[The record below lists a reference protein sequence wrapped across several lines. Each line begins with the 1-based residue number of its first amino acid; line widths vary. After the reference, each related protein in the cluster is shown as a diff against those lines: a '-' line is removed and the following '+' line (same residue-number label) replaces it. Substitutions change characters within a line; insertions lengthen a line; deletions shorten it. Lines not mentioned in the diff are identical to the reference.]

1 MIINSLLSCL
11 NVQQIMI
18 TLGFIVLFVLVDI
31 IFVVYL
37 SRKYK
42 VNPFNIKKM
51 MEAWNKEFS

>member
-1 MIINSLLSCL
+1 
-11 NVQQIMI
+11 MI